1 MSRMKKYIILYLV
14 TIIAITAIFTIGSV
28 TNAAAEAEIFVLKPQ
43 SVENTVSASGRLQYL
58 TNHTVSADN
67 YCLIDKIYVSDGDKV
82 KKGDRLMSVYEIPKT
97 DKIQYSFGD
106 ADSLISLISKTALTD
121 ELIEKI
127 KEYAVLKTISAPNN
141 GTVSSVAYKENE
153 IVNKNSS
160 LLKISDPDAL
170 CVVVNVNES
179 NIGKIKKKQK
189 VKIKFTAVED
199 KTYQG
204 TVSKIAKEAKQTT
217 GLTSKETSVE
227 VTVKLNNPD
236 DSLRIGYTAE
246 CIVTTSVDKDQL
258 IVPYEYIRSDDKG
271 DYVFTAVGKQA
282 VKKYIRTGT
291 EYKKGVAVTS
301 GLKENDKIIKNVNE
315 ITDGQKIYLSSGENN
330 D

>member
-1 MSRMKKYIILYLV
+1 M
-14 TIIAITAIFTIGSV
+14 
-28 TNAAAEAEIFVLKPQ
+28 
-43 SVENTVSASGRLQYL
+43 
-58 TNHTVSADN
+58 
-67 YCLIDKIYVSDGDKV
+67 
-82 KKGDRLMSVYEIPKT
+82 
-97 DKIQYSFGD
+97 
-106 ADSLISLISKTALTD
+106 
-121 ELIEKI
+121 
-127 KEYAVLKTISAPNN
+127 
-141 GTVSSVAYKENE
+141 
-153 IVNKNSS
+153 
-160 LLKISDPDAL
+160 
-170 CVVVNVNES
+170 
-179 NIGKIKKKQK
+179 
-189 VKIKFTAVED
+189 
-199 KTYQG
+199 
-204 TVSKIAKEAKQTT
+204 
-217 GLTSKETSVE
+217 E

-282 VKKYIRTGT
+282 VKKYIKTEA